1 MHDKGGNKEEW
12 QTLKESQDNRLERK
26 NSSSCLFAVVQITAK
41 PTRPRGESTFLHLI
55 VRPWIPVPLF
65 QMASATAADLAGPAF
80 TNPPYSSICP
90 TQATLSQLVATVWNW
105 ELNPSRSLETSLRGP
120 WPGFKYLANSLI
132 GHFCV
137 TQTLFWSQIKQLYH
151 LLKFFVSSVACM
163 YSKMDTFTFTR
174 HNMQSKFLR

>member
-1 MHDKGGNKEEW
+1 MANSEGISGQMLREKE
-12 QTLKESQDNRLERK
+12 QLLLPICCCT
-26 NSSSCLFAVVQITAK
+26 
-41 PTRPRGESTFLHLI
+41 HH
-55 VRPWIPVPLF
+55 VRSWIPVPLF

-105 ELNPSRSLETSLRGP
+105 ELNPSRSLETSLQGP

-137 TQTLFWSQIKQLYH
+137 TQTLFWSQI
-151 LLKFFVSSVACM
+151 
-163 YSKMDTFTFTR
+163 
-174 HNMQSKFLR
+174 